1 MKNLSLFA
9 VGSAFCLS
17 MAVAPVHANYDEH
30 DAERDCERKISSD
43 RRYKGLDNVHV
54 NSQGNHSYNVRGKVR
69 MDGKD
74 QEFTCRIRH
83 KEVASWH
90 VDSDHN
96 GNSAVAI
103 GAGVLAVAAI
113 AALASSSDDGDRH
126 HQQSRDRYRDSDE
139 DAFEDMSYLKK
150 ECKHEIRQHLH
161 QDHGAVDRLR
171 FNGVHLNGRT
181 LRGDG
186 AVQFKHGGDRD
197 LSFTCEFDRRGRIHD
212 GYYHYY

>member
-1 MKNLSLFA
+1 MNRNSLIA
-9 VGSAFCLS
+9 VGTAFCLS
-17 MAVAPVHANYDEH
+17 MTAAPAFANYDEH

-43 RRYKGLDNVHV
+43 RRYKGLNNVKIS
-54 NSQGNHSYNVRGKVR
+54 SQGNHSYNVTGKVA

-74 QEFTCRIRH
+74 QEFNCRIRH
-83 KEVASWH
+83 KEVVSWH
-90 VDSDHN
+90 IDSDHN
-96 GNSAVAI
+96 GSSAVAI

-126 HQQSRDRYRDSDE
+126 HQQSRDRYRDSDD
-139 DAFEDMSYLKK
+139 DAFEDMSFLKK
-150 ECKHEIRQHLH
+150 ECKHEIRRHL
-161 QDHGAVDRLR
+161 QRDHGKVERLR

-186 AVQFKHGGDRD
+186 EVQFDRGRDRD

-212 GYYHYY
+212 GYYHYH